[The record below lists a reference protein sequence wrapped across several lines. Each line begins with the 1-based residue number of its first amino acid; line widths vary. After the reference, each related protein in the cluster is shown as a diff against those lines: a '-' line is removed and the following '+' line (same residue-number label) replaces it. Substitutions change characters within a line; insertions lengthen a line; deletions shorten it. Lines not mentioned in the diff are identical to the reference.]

1 METCRRLVVSYTVR
15 EEETINN
22 RLGEKIPS
30 FPWNTIQTLLLENEV
45 KLEYV
50 NININGCLIVS
61 GGVLVDEYS
70 KVYSDEIQKK
80 EIK

>member
-1 METCRRLVVSYTVR
+1 METCRRLAVPHTVS
-15 EEETINN
+15 EKQTINN

-61 GGVLVDEYS
+61 GGVLVDEYN